1 MTITSISGVRR
12 AALGVGCALGIALT
26 SGCASA
32 PSPAVAPGAAPRS
45 IPALRTAIESLT
57 AQYPSAFVGV
67 AYHDLGTGDTLYI
80 DADSLVHAASTMK
93 IPVMMRLYAEA
104 DAGTLPLGRKLVVR
118 NAFVSIVDGSPYTLS
133 AGDDSDSS
141 MYQRIGDSVTVRE
154 LMQHMITRSSNL
166 ATNTLIALAQ
176 PDSINAMMRRFGAS
190 RMQVLRGVEDL
201 KAFDKGMNNMAT
213 ARDLATLLAAIESG
227 RAASP
232 ASTTAMR
239 NTLLAQEF
247 NEKIP
252 AGLPPGVKVAHKT
265 GEITAGS
272 HDAAIVYPP
281 GRAPYILVVLTRG
294 IQQDKVANSL
304 IANISREV
312 YAYVTPH

>member
-1 MTITSISGVRR
+1 MRR
-12 AALGVGCALGIALT
+12 RRSRRWSLWPETFCIAAVEALT
-26 SGCASA
+26 A
-32 PSPAVAPGAAPRS
+32 R
-45 IPALRTAIESLT
+45 
-57 AQYPSAFVGV
+57 YPSAFVGV
-67 AYHDLGTGDTLYI
+67 AYHDLATGDTLYI

-104 DAGTLPLGRKLVVR
+104 DAGTLPLDRKLVVR

-213 ARDLATLLAAIESG
+213 ARDLATLLAAIETG

-294 IQQDKVANSL
+294 IRQDKVANSL

-312 YAYVTPH
+312 YAYATRH

>member
-1 MTITSISGVRR
+1 MAIG
-12 AALGVGCALGIALT
+12 AALGVAFTG
-26 SGCASA
+26 GCASTPPPA
-32 PSPAVAPGAAPRS
+32 PAPAAAPTS
-45 IPALRTAIESLT
+45 LASLRTAIEALT
-57 AQYPSAFVGV
+57 ARHPGAYIEV
-67 AYHDLGTGDTLYI
+67 AYHDLATGDTLYVN
-80 DADSLVHAASTMK
+80 ADSLVHAASTMK
-93 IPVMMRLYAEA
+93 IPVMMRLYAES

-118 NAFVSIVDGSPYTLS
+118 NSFVSIVDGSPYTLS

-141 MYQRIGDSVTVRE
+141 MYRRIGDSVTVQE
-154 LMQHMITRSSNL
+154 LMYHMITRSSNL

-176 PDSINAMMRRFGAS
+176 PDSINALMRRLGAS

-213 ARDLATLLAAIESG
+213 ARDLATLLAAIETG

-232 ASTTAMR
+232 ASTVAMR
-239 NTLLAQEF
+239 TTLLAQEF

-272 HDAAIVYPP
+272 HDAAIVYPQ

-294 IQQDKVANSL
+294 IQQEKTADSL
-304 IANISREV
+304 IADISREV
-312 YAYVTPH
+312 YAYVTRH